1 VRNVPWRFFLGALVV
16 LGFWE
21 GACHAGWISQ
31 IILPPPSGIF
41 LAAVNDGSVF
51 LKAFAVTL
59 FEVTVSIVI
68 AWTLGVVSGLIA
80 GSAPVVSIAIG
91 SVLSSLFAIP
101 LVILYPVFMAWVGI
115 GSSSKILFGVMSGY
129 FPIALNTLNGMQAV
143 ETRYVTMARA
153 MGASRLQLY
162 ARVLFPLAVPSIVS
176 GLRIGTGLIVI
187 GVIVAEMLAS
197 RDGIGFL
204 ITYHRT
210 LFDTSDVYLGFIFA
224 ISMAIGINLGLSAL
238 ERRFSQFSAPANDA

>member
-1 VRNVPWRFFLGALVV
+1 MVLV
-16 LGFWE
+16 LWE
-21 GACHAGWISQ
+21 AVCRAGWISQ

-59 FEVTVSIVI
+59 LEVAVSIVI
-68 AWTLGVVSGLIA
+68 AWTLGIVSGLIA
-80 GSAPVVSIAIG
+80 GSAPVVSIAVG
-91 SVLSSLFAIP
+91 SVLSSVFAIP

-115 GSSSKILFGVMSGY
+115 GSASKILFGVMSGY
-129 FPIALNTLNGMQAV
+129 FPIALNTLNGIQAV
-143 ETRYVTMARA
+143 NSRYVTMARA

-162 ARVLFPLAVPSIVS
+162 ARVLFPLAIPSIVS

-210 LFDTSDVYLGFIFA
+210 LFDTSDVYLGFVFA
-224 ISMAIGINLGLSAL
+224 ITLAIGINLGLSAL
-238 ERRFSQFSAPANDA
+238 ERRFNQFSAPRDDA